1 MRSVESSAKTME
13 EAVTQGLEKLGVSFA
28 DVKIDILDEGSKGF
42 LGILGGKPVV
52 VRLTVREDAAA
63 TEDVLSSVALEDA
76 VKEPEQ
82 KPARKR
88 KPKADKPEDK
98 VEKPAAQEKADQPK
112 APKAEKPEAKHEKPA
127 KPAKA
132 EKPPRAEKPVKAE
145 KPAAPA
151 AEAAQPPADK
161 EAPEGRAFTFLTDVT
176 RLMGVEVTI
185 NARRDEEGNVRVDMF
200 GDTLGILI
208 GRRGETLDALQ
219 YLTSLYVNKG
229 SEDYIRVTLDTENY
243 RAKREE
249 ALRKLAGS
257 IAKTNCVVIFI
268 NQLRMKIGVMYG
280 NPETT
285 TGGNALKFYASV
297 RLDVRRVESIKNG
310 SDVIGNRTRVRVVKN
325 KVAPPFREAVF
336 DIMYG
341 EGISRDGEVLDLAVK
356 LDIIQKSGSWFSYN
370 GERMGQGKDNARKY
384 LEAHPELM
392 EEVERMIKSRGDQ
405 IDLAMK
411 EEFADE
417 DNEDEDGEEA
427 FSLNAIDIEGE

>member
-52 VRLTVREDAAA
+52 VRLTVREDVEEG
-63 TEDVLSSVALEDA
+63 EDLLSSVALEDA

-88 KPKADKPEDK
+88 ASRS
-98 VEKPAAQEKADQPK
+98 
-112 APKAEKPEAKHEKPA
+112 KAEKPAKEAKPEKAAVQEKAKEANSPKAEKPA
-127 KPAKA
+127 KPAKD
-132 EKPPRAEKPVKAE
+132 EKPPRAVKPVKAE

-229 SEDYIRVTLDTENY
+229 SEDYIR
-243 RAKREE
+243 AKREE
-249 ALRKLAGS
+249 ALRRLANRMANRA
-257 IAKTNCVVIFI
+257 IKTGRKVVMEPMNPYERRILHSALQQNDAVTTHSEGEEPNRHVVI
-268 NQLRMKIGVMYG
+268 
-280 NPETT
+280 T
-285 TGGNALKFYASV
+285 LKQQ
-297 RLDVRRVESIKNG
+297 N
-310 SDVIGNRTRVRVVKN
+310 
-325 KVAPPFREAVF
+325 
-336 DIMYG
+336 
-341 EGISRDGEVLDLAVK
+341 
-356 LDIIQKSGSWFSYN
+356 
-370 GERMGQGKDNARKY
+370 
-384 LEAHPELM
+384 
-392 EEVERMIKSRGDQ
+392 
-405 IDLAMK
+405 
-411 EEFADE
+411 
-417 DNEDEDGEEA
+417 
-427 FSLNAIDIEGE
+427 

>member
-52 VRLTVREDAAA
+52 VRLTVREDVEGG
-63 TEDVLSSVALEDA
+63 EDVLSSVALEDA

-98 VEKPAAQEKADQPK
+98 PEKPAAQEKADQPK
-112 APKAEKPEAKHEKPA
+112 AHRAEKPAKAPKAE

-132 EKPPRAEKPVKAE
+132 EKAPKAE
-145 KPAAPA
+145 KPANPVP
-151 AEAAQPPADK
+151 EAAQPPADA

-249 ALRKLAGS
+249 ALRRLANRMANRA
-257 IAKTNCVVIFI
+257 IKTGRKVVMEPMNPYERRILHSALQQNDAVTTHSEGEEPNRHVVI
-268 NQLRMKIGVMYG
+268 
-280 NPETT
+280 T
-285 TGGNALKFYASV
+285 LKQQ
-297 RLDVRRVESIKNG
+297 N
-310 SDVIGNRTRVRVVKN
+310 
-325 KVAPPFREAVF
+325 
-336 DIMYG
+336 
-341 EGISRDGEVLDLAVK
+341 
-356 LDIIQKSGSWFSYN
+356 
-370 GERMGQGKDNARKY
+370 
-384 LEAHPELM
+384 
-392 EEVERMIKSRGDQ
+392 
-405 IDLAMK
+405 
-411 EEFADE
+411 
-417 DNEDEDGEEA
+417 
-427 FSLNAIDIEGE
+427 

>member
-52 VRLTVREDAAA
+52 VRLTVREDAEGG
-63 TEDVLSSVALEDA
+63 EDVLSSVGLEEA

-88 KPKADKPEDK
+88 APKAKAEKPAAEAK
-98 VEKPAAQEKADQPK
+98 PEKPAAQEKAAQPAK
-112 APKAEKPEAKHEKPA
+112 APKAEKPA
-127 KPAKA
+127 KPAKSEKAPA
-132 EKPPRAEKPVKAE
+132 ERKQAAPKAE
-145 KPAAPA
+145 KPASAPEA
-151 AEAAQPPADK
+151 AEPPADA

-249 ALRKLAGS
+249 ALRRLANRM
-257 IAKTNCVVIFI
+257 ANRAVKTGRKVVMEPMNPYERRILHSALQQNDAVTTHSEGEEPNRHVVI
-268 NQLRMKIGVMYG
+268 
-280 NPETT
+280 T
-285 TGGNALKFYASV
+285 LKQQ
-297 RLDVRRVESIKNG
+297 N
-310 SDVIGNRTRVRVVKN
+310 
-325 KVAPPFREAVF
+325 
-336 DIMYG
+336 
-341 EGISRDGEVLDLAVK
+341 
-356 LDIIQKSGSWFSYN
+356 
-370 GERMGQGKDNARKY
+370 
-384 LEAHPELM
+384 
-392 EEVERMIKSRGDQ
+392 
-405 IDLAMK
+405 
-411 EEFADE
+411 
-417 DNEDEDGEEA
+417 
-427 FSLNAIDIEGE
+427 

>member
-52 VRLTVREDAAA
+52 VRLTVREDAEGG
-63 TEDVLSSVALEDA
+63 EDVLSSVALEDA

-98 VEKPAAQEKADQPK
+98 PEKPAAQEKADQPK
-112 APKAEKPEAKHEKPA
+112 AHRAEKPAKAPKAE

-132 EKPPRAEKPVKAE
+132 EKAPKAE
-145 KPAAPA
+145 KPANPAP
-151 AEAAQPPADK
+151 EAVQPPADA

-249 ALRKLAGS
+249 ALRRLANRM
-257 IAKTNCVVIFI
+257 ANRAVKTGRKVVMEPMNPYERRILHSALQQNDAVTTHSEGEEPNRHVVI
-268 NQLRMKIGVMYG
+268 
-280 NPETT
+280 T
-285 TGGNALKFYASV
+285 LKQQ
-297 RLDVRRVESIKNG
+297 N
-310 SDVIGNRTRVRVVKN
+310 
-325 KVAPPFREAVF
+325 
-336 DIMYG
+336 
-341 EGISRDGEVLDLAVK
+341 
-356 LDIIQKSGSWFSYN
+356 
-370 GERMGQGKDNARKY
+370 
-384 LEAHPELM
+384 
-392 EEVERMIKSRGDQ
+392 
-405 IDLAMK
+405 
-411 EEFADE
+411 
-417 DNEDEDGEEA
+417 
-427 FSLNAIDIEGE
+427 